1 MSVCKHAG
9 VYAGA
14 CVYVC
19 SHVCVCACMCVCACV
34 CLCLRV
40 CVLTRVCVLSRV
52 CVCARMCMRVHVF
65 VCMCVSGG
73 KIMHPCPNV
82 CDNIDYF
89 FVRQIWL
96 KLGMGSLN
104 VRTQH
109 MQTFYLVNQLTT
121 QPAD

>member
-1 MSVCKHAG
+1 MGVCKHAG

-19 SHVCVCACMCVCACV
+19 SHV

-109 MQTFYLVNQLTT
+109 ATYANFLPRE
-121 QPAD
+121 PAYYPTSRLALK